1 MLKAIDGILSFLFRV
16 SKKRDKAKRIK
27 EDEEK
32 RETSLYFGIESIAY
46 SVLSTGMCVLGAW
59 LFVAFSD
66 TGLVLFTIIAGLTFV
81 IGGLISFFWALVG
94 WILQL
99 SINKKWIGWIAILVF
114 IAGLVGSVLFVLGLL
129 GGMS

>member
-1 MLKAIDGILSFLFRV
+1 MLKALEGILNFLFRV

-59 LFVAFSD
+59 LFIAFAD
-66 TGLVLFTIIAGLTFV
+66 TGLVLFTIVVGLVFM
-81 IGGLISFFWALVG
+81 IGGLVSFFWALVG

-99 SINKKWIGWIAILVF
+99 SINRKWIGWLAILVF
-114 IAGLVGSVLFVLGLL
+114 IASLVGSVVLVLGIL
-129 GGMS
+129 GSMS